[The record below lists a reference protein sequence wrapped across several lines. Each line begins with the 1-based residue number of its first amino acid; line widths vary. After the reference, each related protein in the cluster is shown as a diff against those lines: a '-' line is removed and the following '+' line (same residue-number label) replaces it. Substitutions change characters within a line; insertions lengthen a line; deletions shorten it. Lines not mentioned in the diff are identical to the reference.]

1 MNRIALENLNPGSP
15 ESEWQVEGAG
25 DATIQGFATNISTNV
40 GDTVDFKI
48 ATDSTDY
55 RIDIYRL
62 GYYGGDGARK
72 VASIEKTLDA
82 PQIQPHP
89 IVDAARGL
97 IDAGNWAVSASW
109 TIPEDLVSGVYVAKL
124 VREDGS
130 GGASHIPFIV
140 RDDASTSD
148 MVFQT
153 SDTTWQ
159 AYNPWGGASLYGG
172 ETPLDPADMIGYLPP
187 NCGCGVSAIGRA
199 YAVSYNRPIVTNT
212 SVPIYAAGPHSFVF
226 GAEYSAIRWIEQN
239 GYDVS
244 YISGIDTTRAG
255 AELLDHKAFL
265 SVGHDE
271 YWSAEQRAN
280 VEAAR
285 DAGVNLAFLGGN
297 DVFWKVR
304 WETSIDGSGTPY
316 RTMVCYKE
324 SWAHAGIDP
333 SDVATGTW
341 RDPRFSDP
349 GQEPEN
355 SLTGTAFTVN
365 AFRFDT
371 ITIPYEFT
379 QLRFWRNTEVAETAP
394 GETASLVS
402 GILGI
407 EWNSDLDNGYR
418 PAGLI
423 NLSLSTISVDTLLQD
438 WGSTFGPGEATHSL
452 TMYRDQ
458 ESGALVF
465 SAGTMYWTWGLDS
478 SHPYEEVPVDPSVK
492 QAMVNLFADMGIQPT
507 TLEASLALATGTT
520 DFVAPTSSVLAPPGT
535 GVYFEGQKVTVTG
548 TASDLGGGRV
558 AGVEVSFDN
567 GLSWWKA
574 EGRET
579 WSYTWTAPAAG
590 AYTIRS
596 RAADD
601 SLNLEAPATGTTV
614 SVTLPATN
622 SFWTYAADP
631 VVEWEMEINPI
642 EVGVR
647 FQATTNGTIDAIR
660 FYKGAANISAHSV
673 RLWTA
678 DGTLL
683 ASAAS
688 TGETLSGWQT
698 VTLASPIAITAGT
711 TYVASYHTRSYYAVD
726 ASYFTTPRTSGFL
739 TAPVNAGVYAY
750 GDAGSFPA
758 QSHNSSN
765 YWVDVAFSAA
775 PNQTPTAV
783 ADAGFVTNPAWPLVI
798 AFSALLGNDTDPN
811 GDALTITSVDG
822 ATNGTVTLDTVARTI
837 RFAATSGYSGPA
849 AFSYTVSDGRGGTAS
864 ANVAVNV
871 LPASAEGSLFT
882 AADTPAMTG
891 VVDGRAVEL
900 GVKFTSTAVGT
911 ITGLRFYKGVG
922 ETGTHL
928 GSLWTASGSLL
939 TSVTFT
945 NETSSG
951 WQTATFASAI
961 SITAGATYVA
971 SYHSNGVYAATP
983 SFFASS
989 LTRGTLTAPSSFA
1002 SGGNGVYA
1010 YGDASLFPSSSYNST
1025 NYYVD
1030 VIFKPAPTNSA
1041 PVAANDSF
1049 SATIGKPL
1057 TLTVAQ
1063 LLANDTDPNA
1073 DPLRITKVSNP
1084 INGKVSFNAT
1094 AGTVKFTP
1102 TAGYTGPASFRYTIT
1117 DGRGGTSSAR
1127 VDLAVHPAAQ
1137 SIFSSS
1143 AVPTI
1148 LTASDNQP
1156 VELGLKFLADVAGQ
1170 ITGIKFYKSAANT
1183 GPHTGH
1189 LWSSTGALMATAAF
1203 TGETASGWQTAN
1215 LATPVNIAAGTTYV
1229 ASYHT
1234 TNVYSVT
1241 GDFFNEDVVNGNLR
1255 ALSSAASD
1263 GNGVFAYGANG
1274 TFPNAT
1280 YNNANYYVDV
1290 VFRPQLAA

>member
-1 MNRIALENLNPGSP
+1 MNKIALENLNAGSP

-40 GDTVDFKI
+40 GGTVDFKI
-48 ATDSTDY
+48 ATDSTEY

-244 YISGIDTTRAG
+244 YISGVDTTRAG

-423 NLSLSTISVDTLLQD
+423 DLSLSTISVDTLLQD
-438 WGSTFGPGEATHSL
+438 WGSTYGPGEATHSL

-465 SAGTMYWTWGLDS
+465 SAGTIYWTWGLDS

-567 GLSWWKA
+567 GLTWWKA

-601 SLNLEAPATGTTV
+601 SLNLEAPATGTAV
-614 SVTLPATN
+614 SVTLPSTN

-647 FQATTNGTIDAIR
+647 FQATTDGTIDAIR

-739 TAPVNAGVYAY
+739 TAPVNAGVFAY
-750 GDAGSFPA
+750 GDAGSFPS
-758 QSHNSSN
+758 QSYNAGN

-775 PNQTPTAV
+775 PNQVPTAV
-783 ADAGFVTNPAWPLVI
+783 ADTGYVANPDWPLVI

-811 GDALTITSVDG
+811 GDPLTITAVSG
-822 ATNGTVTLDTVARTI
+822 ASNGTVVLDAAAKTI
-837 RFAATSGYSGPA
+837 RFSAAGGYSGPA
-849 AFSYTVSDGRGGTAS
+849 GFSYTVSDGRGGTAS
-864 ANVAVNV
+864 ATVGLTVEPVGAQ
-871 LPASAEGSLFT
+871 GSLFT
-882 AADTPAMTG
+882 AADTPAITG
-891 VVDGRAVEL
+891 VVDGHPVEL
-900 GVKFTSTAVGT
+900 GVRFTSAIVGT
-911 ITGLRFYKGVG
+911 IIGLRYYKGTG

-928 GSLWTASGSLL
+928 GSLWSASGSLL
-939 TSVTFT
+939 GSVTFT
-945 NETSSG
+945 NETASG
-951 WQTATFASAI
+951 WQTATFASAVA
-961 SITAGATYVA
+961 ITAGTTYVA
-971 SYHSNGVYAATP
+971 SYHSNGVYAASPGYFATP
-983 SFFASS
+983 TTHGA
-989 LTRGTLTAPSSFA
+989 LTAPAGS
-1002 SGGNGVYA
+1002 NGVYA
-1010 YGDASLFPSSSYNST
+1010 YGGTGVVPTSSYNST
-1025 NYYVD
+1025 NYWVD
-1030 VIFKPAPTNSA
+1030 VVFAPSTANSA
-1041 PVAANDSF
+1041 PVAVDDHF
-1049 SATIGKPL
+1049 TATMSQPI
-1057 TLTVAQ
+1057 TLTFAQ
-1063 LLANDTDPNA
+1063 LLANDTDA
-1073 DPLRITKVSNP
+1073 DGDTLDVTGVSD
-1084 INGKVSFNAT
+1084 A
-1094 AGTVKFTP
+1094 AHGTVSLDTTARTVTFTP
-1102 TAGYTGPASFRYTIT
+1102 TSGYSGAAGFRYAIA
-1117 DGRGGTSSAR
+1117 DGHGG
-1127 VDLAVHPAAQ
+1127 
-1137 SIFSSS
+1137 SSS
-1143 AVPTI
+1143 ATVDLSVQPATQTIFSDADVPVL
-1148 LTASDNQP
+1148 LTLNDNTP
-1156 VELGLKFLADVAGQ
+1156 IALGLKFQADVAGE
-1170 ITGIKFYKSAANT
+1170 ITGIRFYKSAANT
-1183 GPHTGH
+1183 GPHSAKLWTATGT
-1189 LWSSTGALMATAAF
+1189 LLASATF
-1203 TGETASGWQTAN
+1203 TGETASGWQTAL
-1215 LATPVNIAAGTTYV
+1215 LATPVDIDAGTTYV
-1229 ASYHT
+1229 ASYHSSG
-1234 TNVYSVT
+1234 VYSGT
-1241 GDFFNEDVVNGNLR
+1241 GGYFTEDKVSGHLR
-1255 ALSSAASD
+1255 ALAGAANG
-1263 GNGVFAYGANG
+1263 GNGLYAYGSSD
-1274 TFPNAT
+1274 TFPSSS

-1290 VFRPQLAA
+1290 VFRPELAA